1 MNSTEQGIGAA
12 LRATL
17 LRRNLRESQ
26 SLLRDPFSNTPLL
39 RAALAPPQRSSLPSR
54 KRSHTSSQQCAT
66 GSMPASA
73 LAGVAAATDAHRPP
87 HTDQQPGGSPSAGVT
102 PPSYGASQRVPAPAA
117 EGLSDDAISILTGLR
132 KTLRATSVSEEARAS
147 KCAHGLQQLLAYS
160 ELADMRLACE
170 AIEASSLPDEGL
182 LCACQA
188 AASPD
193 VSARV
198 AACFASSML
207 LPRLANL
214 EQPASRTLFSALLL
228 MLKQHARPVLE
239 SLITPALFANAGQLS
254 SAQVEALTRLLKE
267 LPQALLGKALADFL
281 QGDAAAGP
289 APWTEQQVAV
299 LQAVAQ
305 RKPSLESA
313 TLAELLVQADANVD
327 ALRKSL
333 KFSNLLN
340 TLVRSHGP
348 QLKPHLPEVRRVA
361 ERLDTFQ
368 KKTILAALVKLAE
381 SSGNN

>member
-1 MNSTEQGIGAA
+1 M
-12 LRATL
+12 
-17 LRRNLRESQ
+17 
-26 SLLRDPFSNTPLL
+26 
-39 RAALAPPQRSSLPSR
+39 
-54 KRSHTSSQQCAT
+54 
-66 GSMPASA
+66 
-73 LAGVAAATDAHRPP
+73 
-87 HTDQQPGGSPSAGVT
+87 
-102 PPSYGASQRVPAPAA
+102 PAPAA
-117 EGLSDDAISILTGLR
+117 EGLSDDAVSILTGLR

-207 LPRLANL
+207 LPRLASL

-289 APWTEQQVAV
+289 APNAAGVDGAPKAEDVAPPAFEDAVDVAALFQELEVLRAAARDGGAGATMYAGAGFLPGAPMPGAEQALVGLAPRGAGIVGFSAV
-299 LQAVAQ
+299 PLS
-305 RKPSLESA
+305 RPSA
-313 TLAELLVQADANVD
+313 TA
-327 ALRKSL
+327 
-333 KFSNLLN
+333 
-340 TLVRSHGP
+340 
-348 QLKPHLPEVRRVA
+348 
-361 ERLDTFQ
+361 
-368 KKTILAALVKLAE
+368 
-381 SSGNN
+381 